1 MRTIML
7 CSFIA
12 SAVAVSGLGA
22 SAAPAPNACAMLS
35 SSQLRTWFGKEMVPQ
50 ATAGIPQAQ
59 GCQWAPKDGSQG
71 ALTLTIAPARY
82 YVAPSLGKGFMRLN
96 GIGEKAYIVPS
107 LGGWEA
113 GAVKGSKVVGIRT
126 PAMSQHVAITV
137 LKTLVA
143 KL

>member
-1 MRTIML
+1 ML
-7 CSFIA
+7 YFSIV
-12 SAVAVSGLGA
+12 SAVGVSGLDA
-22 SAAPAPNACAMLS
+22 SAANVPNACAMLS
-35 SSQLRTWFGKEMVPQ
+35 SGQLRSWFGKEMVP
-50 ATAGIPQAQ
+50 ATTPAIPQAQ

-71 ALTLTIAPARY
+71 ALTMTIGPARY
-82 YVAPSLGKGFMRLN
+82 YVAPSLGKGFTKLK

-113 GAVKGSKVVGIRT
+113 GAVKGAKVVGIRT
-126 PAMSQHVAITV
+126 PAVSQSVAITV